1 MQNSKN
7 GSGFR
12 FTLGLKIGVGFAVG
26 AAMTVT
32 VGLVGIF
39 ALSRIAATIDKTTI
53 ANDAFVTMSDLN
65 TSFATYLA
73 TFKPEDAKAADALIV
88 KVGGQLSALDTS
100 DPKFA
105 EVRAA
110 LDALHTEIGLV
121 AEGHKAFIRSMAE
134 IEMQRDAMASV
145 LTQVGDKISTVTATA
160 GIEEANALRMTAQL
174 NTTQA
179 FIDRVSQTVMKCS
192 GMVQKFIAT
201 GDDSL
206 PMHISLMAASLDEP
220 IKGMREANLDP
231 SINRA
236 LDPIAAGLA
245 DARKDTEALAELYKK
260 ANAAGATAEDKSA
273 LDDAANNL
281 SFSFEGLASRAES
294 IRKIYSN
301 IRNNAV
307 ATLQKVGEQR
317 NQAKNMAMQN
327 QKAGEALASLVIATK
342 DYFAKGAQAEPDA
355 VTMQMN
361 NMTRIAKNSDARGD
375 TSGLFDNL
383 SQFHAAF
390 DEAAKVLKSQAAT
403 RTETEANVN
412 RAVAAIAEISQNI
425 LTNTASTTNYQRWV
439 GYAVLILGCLTTLI
453 FALITARSVR
463 NPINALN
470 RIMARLAEGDTQ
482 VTPPGVNRADEIG
495 EMSRTVEVFRDAAI
509 EKRRLEEVARQEAAQ
524 RAERQARVD
533 QMIRDFRGEVERML
547 AGVADQT
554 QKMQGTAQKLNQAA
568 DESQRQAL
576 SASGASVEASEN
588 VSTVAAS
595 AEELAASVH
604 EISSRVQRTVEIVS
618 AASERANESN
628 DQIGSLAQSA
638 ARIGDVV
645 KLIRSIADQT
655 NLLALNATIEA
666 ARAGDAG
673 KGFAVVAAEVKQL
686 ADQTAKATLEISTQ
700 IDGIQAATRAAV
712 DSIVGITHSMHEV
725 NDYTASIAAAVAQ
738 QGSATSEIS
747 RNAQGANQGT
757 QMVALSVDTL
767 VRTSS
772 ETTEAAGEVNSVA
785 NEVKSANDSLTK
797 TIDRFLDGVAAA

>member
-1 MQNSKN
+1 MANSKIRT
-7 GSGFR
+7 GSR
-12 FTLGLKIGVGFAVG
+12 FTIGLKIGLGFAVG
-26 AAMTVT
+26 ATMTVT

-65 TSFATYLA
+65 TSFASYLA
-73 TFKPEDAKAADALIV
+73 TFKPEDAKRAEELIA
-88 KVGGQLSALDTS
+88 KVGGQLTALDNGNG
-100 DPKFA
+100 KIA
-105 EVRAA
+105 EVRTDLDHLRSQIGVVTEDRKA
-110 LDALHTEIGLV
+110 LL
-121 AEGHKAFIRSMAE
+121 RSLADL
-134 IEMQRDAMASV
+134 EMQRDSMASL
-145 LTQVGDKISTVTATA
+145 LTQVSDKISSSTASS
-160 GIEEANALRMTAQL
+160 GITETMALRKAAKL
-174 NTTQA
+174 HETQSD
-179 FIDRVSQTVMKCS
+179 IDRLSMTVLKCS
-192 GMVQKFIAT
+192 GLSQKFLAT
-201 GDDSL
+201 GDESL
-206 PMHISLMAASLDEP
+206 PLNIKLLAASLQQP
-220 IKGMREANLDP
+220 IKDMHDANLDP
-231 SINRA
+231 SVDRA
-236 LDPIAAGLA
+236 LEPIEKELV
-245 DARKDTEALAELYKK
+245 EAQ
-260 ANAAGATAEDKSA
+260 NAADKLLEIQQKSLAPDASADDKSA
-273 LDDAANNL
+273 FADAANNL
-281 SFSFEGLASRAES
+281 TFTFEGIAARAES

-301 IRNNAV
+301 IRGNTFT
-307 ATLQKVGEQR
+307 TLQNVGKMR
-317 NQAKNMAMQN
+317 TDAKNMAVLN
-327 QKAGEALASLVIATK
+327 QQVGNALSDVVVATK
-342 DYFAKGAQAEPDA
+342 DFLVKSRDINPDGVYVAIDRMKALAES
-355 VTMQMN
+355 
-361 NMTRIAKNSDARGD
+361 SDQRGD
-375 TSGLFDNL
+375 TSGLVSSLMQYRD
-383 SQFHAAF
+383 AF
-390 DEAAKVLKSQAAT
+390 TNVTHLLKSQAAT
-403 RTETEANVN
+403 RTEAEANVN
-412 RAVAAIAEISQNI
+412 RSVAKIAEISQAI
-425 LTNTASTTNYQRWV
+425 LTDTATTTNYQRWV
-439 GYAVLILGCLTTLI
+439 GYSVLAIGCITTLI
-453 FALITARSVR
+453 FAIVTARSVR

-470 RIMARLAEGDTQ
+470 RIMARLAEGDTE
-482 VTPPGVNRADEIG
+482 VTPPDVNRTDEIG

-533 QMIRDFRGEVERML
+533 QMIRDFRNEVERML

-554 QKMQGTAQKLNQAA
+554 QKMQGTAQKLNNAA

-576 SASGASVEASEN
+576 SASGASSEASEN

-712 DSIVGITHSMHEV
+712 DSIVGITQSMHEV

-747 RNAQGANQGT
+747 RNAQGASQGT
-757 QMVALSVDTL
+757 QMVAHSVDTL

-772 ETTEAAGEVNSVA
+772 ETTEAASEVNAVA

-797 TIDRFLDGVAAA
+797 TIDSFLDGVAAA

>member
-1 MQNSKN
+1 MQSSKN
-7 GSGFR
+7 RSNFR
-12 FTLGLKIGVGFAVG
+12 FTLGLKIGMGFAVG

-53 ANDAFVTMSDLN
+53 ANDAFVTMSNLN
-65 TSFATYLA
+65 TSFATYLE
-73 TFKPEDAKAADALIV
+73 TFKPEDAKAADALIA
-88 KVGGQLSALDTS
+88 KVGGQLNALDTS

-105 EVRAA
+105 EVRAT
-110 LDALHTEIGLV
+110 LDKLHEQIGGV
-121 AEGHKAFIRSMAE
+121 ADSHKAFIRSMAE

-145 LTQVGDKISTVTATA
+145 LTQVSDKISTITATA
-160 GIEEANALRMTAQL
+160 GIEETTALRLTAQL
-174 NTTQA
+174 NSTQT
-179 FIDRVSQTVMKCS
+179 FIDRVSQTVLKCS

-206 PMHISLMAASLDEP
+206 PMHIGLLAVSLNEP
-220 IKGMREANLDP
+220 IKGMRDANLDP

-236 LDPIAAGLA
+236 LEPIASGLA
-245 DARKDTEALAELYKK
+245 DARKDTDTLAELYKK
-260 ANAAGATAEDKSA
+260 ANAPGATADDKSA

-307 ATLQKVGEQR
+307 STLQKVGEQR
-317 NQAKNMAMQN
+317 NQAKNMAQQN
-327 QKAGEALASLVIATK
+327 QKASEALANLLIATK
-342 DYFAKGAQAEPDA
+342 DYFAKGAQAAPDVVNREMA
-355 VTMQMN
+355 TMQ
-361 NMTRIAKNSDARGD
+361 TIAKNSDARGD

-383 SQFHAAF
+383 NQFHQAF
-390 DEAAKVLKSQAAT
+390 DDAVKVLKSQAAT
-403 RTETEANVN
+403 RAETEANVN

-425 LTNTASTTNYQRWV
+425 LTTTATTTNYQRWV
-439 GYAVLILGCLTTLI
+439 GYAALAIGCITTFI
-453 FALITARSVR
+453 FALITARSIR

-470 RIMARLAEGDTQ
+470 RIMARLAEGDTE
-482 VTPPGVNRADEIG
+482 VTPPGVSRADEIG

-509 EKRRLEEVARQEAAQ
+509 EKRRLEEVAKQEAAQ

-533 QMIRDFRGEVERML
+533 QMIRDFRNEVERML

-554 QKMQGTAQKLNQAA
+554 QKMQGTAQKLNNAA

-576 SASGASVEASEN
+576 SASGASTEASEN

-604 EISSRVQRTVEIVS
+604 EISTRVQRTVEIVA
-618 AASERANESN
+618 AASDRANESN

-757 QMVALSVDTL
+757 QMVAHSVDTL

-772 ETTEAAGEVNSVA
+772 ETTDAASEVNAVA